1 MIVNLKGFLIAQAPS
16 EVVIDVQGVGYL
28 CYISN
33 NTYNG
38 LPSLNSKISLLIY
51 HQISENNQSLF
62 GFLDQ
67 DEKEMFLM
75 LISVSG
81 IGPKTAINLLSSV
94 STSEFK
100 RRLIA
105 GEVEMLSSLK
115 GIGPK
120 TARRIIVELK
130 DKFVNLSEDE
140 MPIEGAN
147 LNESLKD
154 TYNALKSLGFKHNEI
169 NKCFNELG
177 NQNGSL
183 DTKDLIKESLRLLK
197 RNK

>member
-1 MIVNLKGFLIAQAPS
+1 MIVNLKGVLIAQSPS
-16 EVVIDVQGVGYL
+16 EIVIDVQGVGYL
-28 CYISN
+28 CHISN
-33 NTYNG
+33 NTYSN
-38 LPSLNSKISLLIY
+38 LPNINNKISLFIY

-62 GFLDQ
+62 GFSSY

-100 RRLIA
+100 RRLIG
-105 GEVEMLSSLK
+105 GEVEMLSSLP

-130 DKFVNLSEDE
+130 DKFVNFSEDE
-140 MPIEGAN
+140 MPIEGTR
-147 LNESLKD
+147 LDESLKD

-169 NKCFNELG
+169 NKCFNQLD
-177 NQNGSL
+177 NQNSNL

-197 RNK
+197 KNK